1 MLNPITNKI
10 HFAIILLLASFP
22 LWNAK
27 LIPILLII
35 WLTSNL
41 IYGISQ
47 YRNVK
52 LGSIKPLLIQSS
64 LFILIFI
71 YTIFID
77 KSKEAHFFLERSLSL
92 IIFPIGFYFNPI
104 QFSSKQLN
112 SIKLTFSAASLLIV
126 LICSILAITDLLK
139 NYGDILPHNNI
150 GELMHHPEFQFYFRR
165 TFEHFSELHPTYASM
180 YLGLSTIFILDLLIL
195 NLSIWSKK
203 LIVIGFLAIGL
214 ILLLIAFLASRTP
227 FAATILVSILL
238 VFMRLKKKIYIL
250 YALATALLLSVMLYF
265 SVPSFSA
272 RLSQISISN
281 TSIPNESGVGDSFN
295 MRSGILHC
303 SLELIQQN
311 WLMGVGP
318 GKAQEKLDNCYMEIA
333 PKIYEGFH
341 FNTHNQFLGYW
352 LEIGILGIL
361 TLFFILFTISV
372 QGIKTHNLMSLF
384 ICIFFAICFLTE
396 NIMVRQQGIVTVAFF
411 LNLFYFIDYKV
422 KLNNESNL

>member
-27 LIPILLII
+27 LIPILIII
-35 WLTSNL
+35 WLASNL
-41 IYGISQ
+41 IYGIFQ

-77 KSKEAHFFLERSLSL
+77 RSKEAHFFLERSLSL
-92 IIFPIGFYFNPI
+92 IIFPIGFYYNPI
-104 QFSSKQLN
+104 QFNSKQLN
-112 SIKLTFSAASLLIV
+112 SIKLTFSGASLLIV
-126 LICSILAITDLLK
+126 LICSIFAFIDLFQYVGPNK
-139 NYGDILPHNNI
+139 ICNNTS
-150 GELMHHPEFQFYFRR
+150 ELINHPSFQFSYRR
-165 TFEHFSELHPTYASM
+165 SFEIFSELHPTYASM
-180 YLGLSTIFILDLLIL
+180 YLGLSVIFILDLLIL

-203 LIVIGFLAIGL
+203 LIGIGFLVIGI
-214 ILLLIAFLASRTP
+214 ILLLMAFLASRTP
-227 FAATILVSILL
+227 FAATIMVSMLL
-238 VFMRLKKKIYIL
+238 VFMRLKKKIYFV
-250 YALATALLLSVMLYF
+250 YALASALLLSMVLYF

-333 PKIYEGFH
+333 PKVYEGFH

-352 LEIGILGIL
+352 LEIGILGIF

-372 QGIKTHNLMSLF
+372 QGIKTHNLISLF
-384 ICIFFAICFLTE
+384 VCVFFAICFLTE
-396 NIMVRQQGIVTVAFF
+396 NIMVRQQGIVAVAFF
-411 LNLFYFIDYKV
+411 LNLFYFSDYKA